1 MNPADGLLPEEYQ
14 AVVAPAMQA
23 AAELAAARGDPYLY
37 NDLACMLALM
47 VLVRDLADLY
57 QDQWG
62 PLGQHSPP
70 EVFAAAPS
78 AACVMVLS
86 EYELEPDSIRHMSA
100 ALERATVQ
108 LSADGVFGPERIDV
122 HKAWAARIDGKTDSA
137 NAYMRQAAS
146 RIANAVDAWE
156 ARRAA
161 GAQGA
166 Q

>member
-1 MNPADGLLPEEYQ
+1 MSATDGLLPEEYQ
-14 AVVAPAMQA
+14 AVIAPAMQA

-70 EVFAAAPS
+70 DVFAAAPS

-86 EYELEPDSIRHMSA
+86 EYEIETDSIRHMTT
-100 ALERATVQ
+100 ALERAAEQ
-108 LSADGVFGPERIDV
+108 LTADGVFGPERVEV
-122 HKAWAARIDGKTDSA
+122 HKAWSAFLDDKRDSA
-137 NAYMRQAAS
+137 QAWMRQAAS

-161 GAQGA
+161 ASR
-166 Q
+166 

>member
-1 MNPADGLLPEEYQ
+1 MSATDGLLPEEYQ
-14 AVVAPAMQA
+14 AVIAPAMQA

-70 EVFAAAPS
+70 DVFAAAPS

-86 EYELEPDSIRHMSA
+86 EYEIETDSIRQMTT
-100 ALERATVQ
+100 ALERAAEQ
-108 LSADGVFGPERIDV
+108 LTADGVFGPERVEV
-122 HKAWAARIDGKTDSA
+122 HKAWSAFLDDKRDSA
-137 NAYMRQAAS
+137 QAWMRQAAS

-161 GAQGA
+161 ASR
-166 Q
+166 

>member
-1 MNPADGLLPEEYQ
+1 MSAADGLLPEEYQ
-14 AVVAPAMQA
+14 AVIAPAMQA

-70 EVFAAAPS
+70 DVFAAAPS

-86 EYELEPDSIRHMSA
+86 EYEIETDSIRHMTT
-100 ALERATVQ
+100 ALERAAAQ
-108 LSADGVFGPERIDV
+108 LTADGVFGPERVEV
-122 HKAWAARIDGKTDSA
+122 HKAWNAFLEDKRDSA
-137 NAYMRQAAS
+137 QAYMRQAAS

-161 GAQGA
+161 ASR
-166 Q
+166 

>member
-1 MNPADGLLPEEYQ
+1 MSATDGLLPEEYQ
-14 AVVAPAMQA
+14 AVIAPAMQE

-70 EVFAAAPS
+70 DVFAAAPS

-86 EYELEPDSIRHMSA
+86 EYEIETDSIRQMTT
-100 ALERATVQ
+100 ALERAAEQ
-108 LSADGVFGPERIDV
+108 LTADGVFGPERVEV
-122 HKAWAARIDGKTDSA
+122 HKAWKAFLEDKRDSA
-137 NAYMRQAAS
+137 QAWMRQAAS

-161 GAQGA
+161 ASR
-166 Q
+166 

>member
-1 MNPADGLLPEEYQ
+1 MSATDGLLPEEYQ
-14 AVVAPAMQA
+14 AVIAPAMQA

-86 EYELEPDSIRHMSA
+86 EYEIETDSIRHMTT
-100 ALERATVQ
+100 ALERAAEQ
-108 LSADGVFGPERIDV
+108 LTADGVFGPERVEV
-122 HKAWAARIDGKTDSA
+122 HKAWNALLEHKRDTAQ
-137 NAYMRQAAS
+137 AYMRQAAS

-161 GAQGA
+161 ASR
-166 Q
+166 

>member
-1 MNPADGLLPEEYQ
+1 MSATDGLLPEEYQ
-14 AVVAPAMQA
+14 AVIAPAMQA
-23 AAELAAARGDPYLY
+23 AAEGAAARGDPYLY

-70 EVFAAAPS
+70 DVFAAAPS

-86 EYELEPDSIRHMSA
+86 EYEIETDSIRQMTT
-100 ALERATVQ
+100 ALERAAEQ
-108 LSADGVFGPERIDV
+108 LTADGVFGPERVEV
-122 HKAWAARIDGKTDSA
+122 HKAWKAFLEDKRDSA
-137 NAYMRQAAS
+137 QAWMRQAAS

-161 GAQGA
+161 ASR
-166 Q
+166 

>member
-1 MNPADGLLPEEYQ
+1 MSATDGLLPEEY
-14 AVVAPAMQA
+14 QA

-70 EVFAAAPS
+70 DVFAAAPS

-86 EYELEPDSIRHMSA
+86 EYEIETDSIRQMTT
-100 ALERATVQ
+100 ALERAAEQ
-108 LSADGVFGPERIDV
+108 LTADGVFGPERVEV
-122 HKAWAARIDGKTDSA
+122 HKAWKAFLEDKRDSA
-137 NAYMRQAAS
+137 QAWMRQAAS

-161 GAQGA
+161 ASR
-166 Q
+166 